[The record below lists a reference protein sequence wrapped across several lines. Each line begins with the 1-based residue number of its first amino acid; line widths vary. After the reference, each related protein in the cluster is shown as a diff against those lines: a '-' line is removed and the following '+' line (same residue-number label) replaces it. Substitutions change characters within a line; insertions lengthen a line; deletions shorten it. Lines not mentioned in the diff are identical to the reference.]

1 MSLNKE
7 IRTQHDNDS
16 YCFKNH
22 ICTTCE
28 YERVLSDE
36 EPCASC
42 KIHDNCEW
50 KPKSE
55 KEEQ

>member
-1 MSLNKE
+1 MLLENVE
-7 IRTQHDNDS
+7 HDNDS

-28 YERVLSDE
+28 YEKILSNE

-42 KIHDNCEW
+42 IMYEDCKW

-55 KEEQ
+55 KEE

>member
-1 MSLNKE
+1 MSTENVK
-7 IRTQHDNDS
+7 HDNDS

-22 ICTTCE
+22 ICINCE
-28 YERVLSDE
+28 YEKILSDE
-36 EPCASC
+36 EPCDSC
-42 KIHDNCEW
+42 IMYEDCKW